1 MKCLHNRKFWAHRLR
16 QMSHFRYCAIAPT
29 GDFEAGEVKEPARQ
43 EVVRYW
49 GRLGRATTTLTRGGA
64 FPGRTQLH
72 CKMTVFLR
80 QLAVLVGASLTLE
93 AALQARSLDTSH
105 AVAWLHGSLDMPAG
119 TCIAA
124 GLGMGSLWN
133 RPWARVTTSAALAL
147 RRTTGQPGERFA
159 PRGIAVLHLF
169 VENSVPFSTTPKIV
183 RDVVPGPHHAVAAEY
198 VHQRVHN
205 RYLSAMR
212 RLGNATGAIAL
223 MARHVAQSYEHTF
236 DTGLDR
242 RMGGVAA
249 VATIVVGAVI
259 GTLIAS
265 IMGAPLSITEL
276 AT

>member
-1 MKCLHNRKFWAHRLR
+1 
-16 QMSHFRYCAIAPT
+16 MSHFRYCAVAPT

-64 FPGRTQLH
+64 FPGRTQSH
-72 CKMTVFLR
+72 CKMTAFVR

-124 GLGMGSLWN
+124 DLGMGSLWN

-212 RLGNATGAIAL
+212 RLANATGAIAV

-236 DTGLDR
+236 DIGLDR